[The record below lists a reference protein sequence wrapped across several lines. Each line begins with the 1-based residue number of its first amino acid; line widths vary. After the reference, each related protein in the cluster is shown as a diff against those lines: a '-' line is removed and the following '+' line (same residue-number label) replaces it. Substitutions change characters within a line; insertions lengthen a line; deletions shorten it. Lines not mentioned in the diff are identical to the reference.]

1 MKASQ
6 SVASLWL
13 IFRVLNKWTLTIFAS
28 IWLYRDLHPAIEDFS
43 SLPKPL
49 KFLSFKKKYGGHLGR
64 NCGKPQGAK
73 SDPQQESHKTTKKG
87 ILLTTRDPGRGP

>member
-64 NCGKPQGAK
+64 NCGKPQGVK
-73 SDPQQESHKTTKKG
+73 ESLQPPSGKKMKDMQG
-87 ILLTTRDPGRGP
+87 SEFCQ